1 MKVRTVNRN
10 LPFLSLSS
18 SATHFRSDIYSVKLG
33 KESRRTLDRLN
44 VNILNLRAAFQSILL
59 HRPHYSSL
67 HSIFLFFFCLLLY
80 VRSSFVRSHVSGR
93 CLAVFILFCFVRTY
107 IKVNTPLVVL
117 PMSLRLFHWFLFHK
131 TATTFSDS
139 FSMRVV

>member
-1 MKVRTVNRN
+1 MNRN

-67 HSIFLFFFCLLLY
+67 HSIFFFFFFFFCVLLY
-80 VRSSFVRSHVSGR
+80 VRSSFVRSHVPGR

-131 TATTFSDS
+131 TATTLSDS
-139 FSMRVV
+139 FSMLVV